1 MEEGYFKNE
10 ICNREGCEGII
21 EEPDKEGCCSCH
33 INPPCSYC
41 EDSTAYCPTCDWS
54 AREEKREHIQTH
66 YDKINRDHWDRQLK
80 EWEEAKE
87 HFFKMWRNEIKADK
101 LYIRHEIHTNFSM
114 IYKGVFPKGTET
126 VSSLLPKIRGT
137 FGGRF
142 SRIWDDSSD
151 KENDIFEY
159 IAYTD

>member
-21 EEPDKEGCCSCH
+21 EEPDKEGSCSCH

-54 AREEKREHIQTH
+54 AREEKREY
-66 YDKINRDHWDRQLK
+66 YDVFNKTIDTQKLK
-80 EWEEAKE
+80 ESTTKRDEYNLN
-87 HFFKMWRNEIKADK
+87 FGRMMRNEIKADK
-101 LYIRHEIHTNFSM
+101 LYTQSKLHTHFSM
-114 IYKGVFPKGTET
+114 IVVGVFPKGTET
-126 VSSLLPKIRGT
+126 KETLLPKIKGS

-142 SRIWDDSSD
+142 VRYNDSE
-151 KENDIFEY
+151 ENVIFEY